1 MRGRTVRGLLATLAA
16 VVVAA
21 LLLGVT
27 AVAQPTRVAGG
38 HHLSG
43 GGTAS
48 ISQVAMNVH
57 FSASGSVSG
66 TFECL
71 MAGRSAFV
79 LPAFGLAHSMIV
91 HASPTAG
98 WVSGTQVNFSGPGR
112 LSLDGHVHQDIHID
126 VQVDVATQTFQLTVL
141 EVGAMPVETMLSGH
155 LSLS

>member
-1 MRGRTVRGLLATLAA
+1 MRGRTLRGLLAMLAA
-16 VVVAA
+16 VVAAA
-21 LLLGVT
+21 LLLLGT
-27 AVAQPTRVAGG
+27 AAQPSLASAG

-79 LPAFGLAHSMIV
+79 LPGFGLAHSMIV

>member
-1 MRGRTVRGLLATLAA
+1 MARSVRRVVALGLVLLAGAAQPTLAA
-16 VVVAA
+16 D
-21 LLLGVT
+21 
-27 AVAQPTRVAGG
+27 G

-48 ISQVAMNVH
+48 ISQVAMNVN

-79 LPAFGLAHSMIV
+79 LPQFGLAHSMIV

-98 WVSGTQVNFSGPGR
+98 SVSGTKVTFSGPGR
-112 LSLDGHVHQDIHID
+112 LSLDGHVHMDIHID
-126 VQVDVATQTFQLTVL
+126 VHVDVAAQTFQLTVV

-155 LSLS
+155 LSMS